1 MLHAI
6 KPSQRKCL
14 AGLDDVTAAGMNAF
28 AQLQNVANKF
38 NSKSCF
44 DASERSKHY
53 LKTCYPIHCSD
64 TDTDIAFILQNLL
77 CLIRRTNS
85 YNLIPI
91 CRILTYGYPFW
102 DRGTHLG
109 QTAPLFRAIYFIIA
123 NHFSV

>member
-1 MLHAI
+1 
-6 KPSQRKCL
+6 
-14 AGLDDVTAAGMNAF
+14 MNAF

-91 CRILTYGYPFW
+91 CRILHARNVSNFALHCKIYMNW
-102 DRGTHLG
+102 QRENSADED
-109 QTAPLFRAIYFIIA
+109 AICHIPTSTNNIQDFVKHRCA
-123 NHFSV
+123 MHNKRN